1 MKKYTKLIVFALVL
15 IAFSIAAAVFPVR
28 DWIRNLIYWVQQV
41 GPAGIAVFIG
51 AYAIATVLFLPG
63 WIFTVAAGL
72 LFGVVGG
79 TAVALSG
86 ATIGAALAFLVARY
100 LVRDSIRNLAGSNPR
115 FHAIDR
121 AIGEN
126 GWKIVGLLRL
136 NPLIPFNLSNY
147 FYGITAIR
155 FWPYV
160 LTSAIGMLP
169 GTLLYAYLG
178 AVGKATLGAKSPP
191 SVWRYLLLGVGL
203 GATIVVTIIISR
215 MARNAL
221 KKSGA
226 VNTEHSSNHAWNP
239 SHK

>member
-1 MKKYTKLIVFALVL
+1 MKKYAKLIVFALVL
-15 IAFSIAAAVFPVR
+15 IAVSIAAAVFPVR
-28 DWIRNLIYWVQQV
+28 DWIRNLIDWVQQL

-63 WIFTVAAGL
+63 WIFTVTAGL

-155 FWPYV
+155 FWPYA
-160 LTSAIGMLP
+160 LISAIGMLP

-178 AVGKATLGAKSPP
+178 AVGKATLAAKSPP

-203 GATIVVTIIISR
+203 GATIAVTIIISR
-215 MARNAL
+215 IARKAL
-221 KKSGA
+221 KESGA
-226 VNTEHSSNHAWNP
+226 VNTERSSNHT
-239 SHK
+239 

>member
-1 MKKYTKLIVFALVL
+1 MKKYAKLIVFALVL

-28 DWIRNLIYWVQQV
+28 DWIRNLIDWVQRL

-63 WIFTVAAGL
+63 WIFTVTAGL
-72 LFGVVGG
+72 LFGVIGG

-86 ATIGAALAFLVARY
+86 ATIGAALAFLIARY
-100 LVRDSIRNLAGSNPR
+100 LVRDSIQNLAGSNPR
-115 FHAIDR
+115 FQAIDR

-160 LTSAIGMLP
+160 LISAIGMLP

-178 AVGKATLGAKSPP
+178 AVGKATLAAKSSS
-191 SVWRYLLLGVGL
+191 SVWQYLLLGVGL
-203 GATIVVTIIISR
+203 GATVAVTIIISR
-215 MARNAL
+215 IARNAL

-226 VNTEHSSNHAWNP
+226 VNTERSSTHA
-239 SHK
+239 

>member
-1 MKKYTKLIVFALVL
+1 MKKYAKLIVFALML

-28 DWIRNLIYWVQQV
+28 DWIRNLIDWVQQL

-63 WIFTVAAGL
+63 WIFTVTAGL
-72 LFGVVGG
+72 LFGVIGG

-100 LVRDSIRNLAGSNPR
+100 LVRDSIQNLAGSNPR
-115 FHAIDR
+115 FQAIDR

-160 LTSAIGMLP
+160 LISAIGMLP

-178 AVGKATLGAKSPP
+178 AVGKATLAAKSPS

-203 GATIVVTIIISR
+203 GATIAVTIIISR
-215 MARNAL
+215 IARNAL

-226 VNTEHSSNHAWNP
+226 VNTERSSNHA
-239 SHK
+239 

>member
-1 MKKYTKLIVFALVL
+1 MKKYAKPIVFALVL

-28 DWIRNLIYWVQQV
+28 DWIRNLIDWVQRL
-41 GPAGIAVFIG
+41 GPGGIAVFIG

-63 WIFTVAAGL
+63 WIFTVTAGL
-72 LFGVVGG
+72 LFGVIGG

-100 LVRDSIRNLAGSNPR
+100 LVRDSIQNLAGSNPG

-160 LTSAIGMLP
+160 LISAIGMLP

-178 AVGKATLGAKSPP
+178 AVGKATLAAKSSS
-191 SVWRYLLLGVGL
+191 SVWQYLLLGVGL
-203 GATIVVTIIISR
+203 GATVAATIIISR
-215 MARNAL
+215 IARNAL

-226 VNTEHSSNHAWNP
+226 VNTERSSNHA
-239 SHK
+239 

>member
-1 MKKYTKLIVFALVL
+1 MKKYAKLIVFALVL
-15 IAFSIAAAVFPVR
+15 IALSAAAAVFPVR
-28 DWIRNLIYWVQQV
+28 DWIRNLIDWVQRL
-41 GPAGIAVFIG
+41 GPVGIAVFIG

-63 WIFTVAAGL
+63 WIFTVTAGL
-72 LFGVVGG
+72 LFGVIGG

-86 ATIGAALAFLVARY
+86 ATIGATLAFLVARY
-100 LVRDSIRNLAGSNPR
+100 LVRDSIQNLAGSNPR
-115 FHAIDR
+115 FRAIDR

-160 LTSAIGMLP
+160 LISAISMLP

-178 AVGKATLGAKSPP
+178 AVGKATLAAKSPP

-203 GATIVVTIIISR
+203 GATIAVTIIISR
-215 MARNAL
+215 IARNAL

-226 VNTEHSSNHAWNP
+226 VNTEHSSNHA
-239 SHK
+239 

>member
-15 IAFSIAAAVFPVR
+15 ITFSIAAAVFPVR
-28 DWIRNLIYWVQQV
+28 DWIRNLIDWVQQL

-63 WIFTVAAGL
+63 WIFTVTAGL

-100 LVRDSIRNLAGSNPR
+100 LVRESIRNLAGSNPR
-115 FHAIDR
+115 FHAIDQ

-160 LTSAIGMLP
+160 LISAIGMLP

-178 AVGKATLGAKSPP
+178 AVGKATLAAKSPP

-203 GATIVVTIIISR
+203 GATIAVTIVISR
-215 MARNAL
+215 IARKAL

-226 VNTEHSSNHAWNP
+226 VNTEHSINHAWNP

>member
-1 MKKYTKLIVFALVL
+1 MKKYAKLIVFALAV
-15 IAFSIAAAVFPVR
+15 IALSSAVAVFPVR
-28 DWIRNLIYWVQQV
+28 DWIRNLIDWVQRL

-63 WIFTVAAGL
+63 WIFTVTAGL

-100 LVRDSIRNLAGSNPR
+100 LVRDSIQNLAGSNPR
-115 FHAIDR
+115 FHAIDQ
-121 AIGEN
+121 ALGEN
-126 GWKIVGLLRL
+126 DWKIVGLLRL

-160 LTSAIGMLP
+160 LISAISMLP

-178 AVGKATLGAKSPP
+178 AVGKATLAAKSPP

-203 GATIVVTIIISR
+203 GATIAVTIIISR
-215 MARNAL
+215 IARKAL

-226 VNTEHSSNHAWNP
+226 INTERSSNHAWNP

>member
-1 MKKYTKLIVFALVL
+1 MKKYAKLIVFTLVL

-28 DWIRNLIYWVQQV
+28 DWIRNLIDWVQRL

-63 WIFTVAAGL
+63 WIFTVTAGL
-72 LFGVVGG
+72 LFGVIGG

-86 ATIGAALAFLVARY
+86 ATIGAALAFLIARY
-100 LVRDSIRNLAGSNPR
+100 LVRDSIQNLAGSNPR
-115 FHAIDR
+115 FQAIDR

-160 LTSAIGMLP
+160 LISAIGMLP

-178 AVGKATLGAKSPP
+178 AVGKATLAAKSSS
-191 SVWRYLLLGVGL
+191 SVWQYLLLGVGL
-203 GATIVVTIIISR
+203 GATVAVTIIISR
-215 MARNAL
+215 IARNAL

-226 VNTEHSSNHAWNP
+226 VNTERSSNHA
-239 SHK
+239 

>member
-1 MKKYTKLIVFALVL
+1 MKKYAKLIVFALVL
-15 IAFSIAAAVFPVR
+15 IALSAAAAVFPVR
-28 DWIRNLIYWVQQV
+28 DWIRNLIDWVQRL

-63 WIFTVAAGL
+63 WIFTVTAGL

-115 FHAIDR
+115 YHAIDQ

-160 LTSAIGMLP
+160 LISAIGMLP

-178 AVGKATLGAKSPP
+178 AVGKATLAAKSPP
-191 SVWRYLLLGVGL
+191 SVWRYLLLGAGL
-203 GATIVVTIIISR
+203 GSTIAVTIIISR
-215 MARNAL
+215 IARNAL

-226 VNTEHSSNHAWNP
+226 VNTEHSSNHAWNA

>member
-1 MKKYTKLIVFALVL
+1 MKKYAKLIVFTLVL

-28 DWIRNLIYWVQQV
+28 DWIRNLIDWVQQL
-41 GPAGIAVFIG
+41 GPAGIAIFIG
-51 AYAIATVLFLPG
+51 AYAIATVFFLPG
-63 WIFTVAAGL
+63 WIFTVTAGL

-100 LVRDSIRNLAGSNPR
+100 LVRDSIQNLAGSNPR
-115 FHAIDR
+115 FHAIDE

-160 LTSAIGMLP
+160 LISAIGMLP

-178 AVGKATLGAKSPP
+178 AVGKATLAAKSPP
-191 SVWRYLLLGVGL
+191 SVWRYLLIGVGL
-203 GATIVVTIIISR
+203 GATIVVIIIISR
-215 MARNAL
+215 MARKAL
-221 KKSGA
+221 KRSGA
-226 VNTEHSSNHAWNP
+226 VNTEHSSNHV
-239 SHK
+239 

>member
-1 MKKYTKLIVFALVL
+1 MKKYAKLIVFALVL
-15 IAFSIAAAVFPVR
+15 IALSAAAVVFPVR
-28 DWIRNLIYWVQQV
+28 DWIRNLIDYVQRL
-41 GPAGIAVFIG
+41 GPVGIAVFIG

-63 WIFTVAAGL
+63 WIFTVTAGL

-100 LVRDSIRNLAGSNPR
+100 LVRDSIQNLAGSNPR
-115 FHAIDR
+115 FHAIDQ

-160 LTSAIGMLP
+160 LISAIGMLP

-178 AVGKATLGAKSPP
+178 AVGKATLAAKSPP

-203 GATIVVTIIISR
+203 GATIAVTIVISR
-215 MARNAL
+215 IARNAL

-226 VNTEHSSNHAWNP
+226 VNTERSSNHA
-239 SHK
+239 